1 MLIARHNMTFLEASR
16 TTLEEFEI
24 YNMAYLI
31 QQEDMRYHSAIQAWF
46 NQTVQATK
54 GKGKSARSAY
64 KTFDDFYNH
73 KDEFDKIFN
82 KEEVKQVNNKRLSL
96 ADRNRRLN
104 QSIKERG

>member
-1 MLIARHNMTFLEASR
+1 MTFKEASR

-24 YNMAYLI
+24 YNTAFLI

-54 GKGKSARSAY
+54 GKGKSARSAF

-73 KDEFDKIFN
+73 KDEFDKIF
-82 KEEVKQVNNKRLSL
+82 KKDDVGQVKQKKMSL

-104 QSIKERG
+104 QSMREKG

>member
-1 MLIARHNMTFLEASR
+1 MTFQEASR

-24 YNMAYLI
+24 YNTAYLI
-31 QQEDMRYHSAIQAWF
+31 KQEDMRYHSAIQAWF

-64 KTFDDFYNH
+64 RTFDDFYNH
-73 KDEFDKIFN
+73 KNEFDKIF
-82 KEEVKQVNNKRLSL
+82 KKDEVKQVNNKRLSL

-104 QSIKERG
+104 QSMKERG

>member
-1 MLIARHNMTFLEASR
+1 MTFQEASR

-24 YNMAYLI
+24 YNKAYLI

-73 KDEFDKIFN
+73 KNEFDKIF
-82 KEEVKQVNNKRLSL
+82 KKDEVKQENKRLSL

-104 QSIKERG
+104 QSMRERG

>member
-1 MLIARHNMTFLEASR
+1 MTFLEASR

-24 YNMAYLI
+24 YNKAYLI

-64 KTFDDFYNH
+64 RTFDDFYNH
-73 KDEFDKIFN
+73 KEEFDKIFKKN
-82 KEEVKQVNNKRLSL
+82 EVKPNNKRLSL

-104 QSIKERG
+104 QSMSERG

>member
-1 MLIARHNMTFLEASR
+1 MTFLEASR

-82 KEEVKQVNNKRLSL
+82 KEEVKQVNNRRLSL

-104 QSIKERG
+104 QSLKERG

>member
-1 MLIARHNMTFLEASR
+1 MTFLEASR

-73 KDEFDKIFN
+73 RDEFDKIFN

-104 QSIKERG
+104 QSMKERG

>member
-1 MLIARHNMTFLEASR
+1 MTFLEASR

-24 YNMAYLI
+24 YNIAYLI

-54 GKGKSARSAY
+54 GKSARSAY

-73 KDEFDKIFN
+73 KDEFDKIFK

-104 QSIKERG
+104 QSMKERG

>member
-1 MLIARHNMTFLEASR
+1 MTFLEASQ

-64 KTFDDFYNH
+64 RTFDDFYNH

-82 KEEVKQVNNKRLSL
+82 KKEVKQVNNKRLSL

>member
-1 MLIARHNMTFLEASR
+1 MTFLEASR

-104 QSIKERG
+104 QSMKERG

>member
-1 MLIARHNMTFLEASR
+1 MTFQEASR

-24 YNMAYLI
+24 YNTAYLI
-31 QQEDMRYHSAIQAWF
+31 QQEDRRYNSAIQAWF

-82 KEEVKQVNNKRLSL
+82 REEVKQVNNKRLSL

>member
-1 MLIARHNMTFLEASR
+1 MTFLEASR

-73 KDEFDKIFN
+73 RDEFDKIFN
-82 KEEVKQVNNKRLSL
+82 KEEVKQVNNKRLNL

-104 QSIKERG
+104 QSMRERG

>member
-1 MLIARHNMTFLEASR
+1 MTFLEASR

-24 YNMAYLI
+24 YNKAYLI

-64 KTFDDFYNH
+64 RTFDDFYNH
-73 KDEFDKIFN
+73 KEEFDKIFR
-82 KEEVKQVNNKRLSL
+82 KEDIKQVNNQRLSL

-104 QSIKERG
+104 QSMNERG

>member
-1 MLIARHNMTFLEASR
+1 MTFLEASR

-24 YNMAYLI
+24 YNKAYLI

-54 GKGKSARSAY
+54 GKGKSAKSAY
-64 KTFDDFYNH
+64 RTFDDFYNH
-73 KDEFDKIFN
+73 KEEFDKIF
-82 KEEVKQVNNKRLSL
+82 KKDDVKPNNKRLSL

-104 QSIKERG
+104 QSMNERG

>member
-1 MLIARHNMTFLEASR
+1 MTFLEASR

-31 QQEDMRYHSAIQAWF
+31 QQEDLRYHSAIQAWF

-73 KDEFDKIFN
+73 KDEFDKIFK
-82 KEEVKQVNNKRLSL
+82 KEEVKQANNKRLSL

-104 QSIKERG
+104 QSMKERG

>member
-1 MLIARHNMTFLEASR
+1 MTFKEASR

-24 YNMAYLI
+24 YNTAYLI
-31 QQEDMRYHSAIQAWF
+31 QQEDRRYNSAIQAWF

-64 KTFDDFYNH
+64 RTFDDFYNH

-104 QSIKERG
+104 QSMKERG

>member
-1 MLIARHNMTFLEASR
+1 MTFLEASR

-31 QQEDMRYHSAIQAWF
+31 QQENMRYHSAIQAWF

-54 GKGKSARSAY
+54 GKRKSARSAY

-96 ADRNRRLN
+96 ADKNRRLN
-104 QSIKERG
+104 QSIRERG

>member
-1 MLIARHNMTFLEASR
+1 MTFLEASQ

-54 GKGKSARSAY
+54 GKGKSAKSAY
-64 KTFDDFYNH
+64 RTFDDFYNH
-73 KDEFDKIFN
+73 KKELAKIFS
-82 KEEVKQVNNKRLSL
+82 KEEIKQVNNKRLSL

-104 QSIKERG
+104 QSMKERG

>member
-1 MLIARHNMTFLEASR
+1 MTFKEASR

-24 YNMAYLI
+24 YNTAYLI
-31 QQEDMRYHSAIQAWF
+31 QQEDRRYNSAIQAWF

-54 GKGKSARSAY
+54 GKGKSARSAF

-96 ADRNRRLN
+96 AERNRRLN
-104 QSIKERG
+104 QSLKKRG

>member
-1 MLIARHNMTFLEASR
+1 MTFLEASR

-82 KEEVKQVNNKRLSL
+82 KEEVKQVNNRRLSL

-104 QSIKERG
+104 QSIRERG

>member
-1 MLIARHNMTFLEASR
+1 MNFLEASR

-24 YNMAYLI
+24 YNKAYLI

-73 KDEFDKIFN
+73 KNEFDKIF
-82 KEEVKQVNNKRLSL
+82 KKDEVKQENKRLSL

-104 QSIKERG
+104 QSMRERG

>member
-1 MLIARHNMTFLEASR
+1 MTFLEASR

-31 QQEDMRYHSAIQAWF
+31 KQEDRRYNSAIQAWF

-73 KDEFDKIFN
+73 KEEFDKIF
-82 KEEVKQVNNKRLSL
+82 KKDEVKPNNKRLSL

-104 QSIKERG
+104 QSMNERG

>member
-1 MLIARHNMTFLEASR
+1 MTFQEASQ

-24 YNMAYLI
+24 YNTAYLI
-31 QQEDMRYHSAIQAWF
+31 KQEDMRYHSAIQAWF

-64 KTFDDFYNH
+64 RTFDDFYNH
-73 KDEFDKIFN
+73 KNEFDKIFK
-82 KEEVKQVNNKRLSL
+82 KEEVKPNNKRLSL

-104 QSIKERG
+104 QSMRERG

>member
-1 MLIARHNMTFLEASR
+1 MTFQEASR

-24 YNMAYLI
+24 YNTAYLI
-31 QQEDMRYHSAIQAWF
+31 QQEDRRYNSAIQAWF

-54 GKGKSARSAY
+54 GKGKSAKSAY
-64 KTFDDFYNH
+64 RTFDDFYNH

-82 KEEVKQVNNKRLSL
+82 KKEVKQVNNKRLSL

-104 QSIKERG
+104 QSLKERG

>member
-1 MLIARHNMTFLEASR
+1 MTFKEASR

-24 YNMAYLI
+24 YNTAYLI

-54 GKGKSARSAY
+54 GKGKSVRSAF

-73 KDEFDKIFN
+73 KDEFDKIF
-82 KEEVKQVNNKRLSL
+82 KKDDVGQVKQKKMSL

-104 QSIKERG
+104 QSMRERG

>member
-1 MLIARHNMTFLEASR
+1 MTFLEASR

-73 KDEFDKIFN
+73 RDEFDKIFN

-104 QSIKERG
+104 QSQKERG

>member
-1 MLIARHNMTFLEASR
+1 MTFKEASR

-24 YNMAYLI
+24 YNIAYLI

-104 QSIKERG
+104 QFMKERG

>member
-1 MLIARHNMTFLEASR
+1 MTFLEASR

-73 KDEFDKIFN
+73 RDEFDKIFN
-82 KEEVKQVNNKRLSL
+82 KEEVKQVNNKRLNL

>member
-1 MLIARHNMTFLEASR
+1 MTFQEASR

-24 YNMAYLI
+24 YNKAYLI

-54 GKGKSARSAY
+54 GKGKSAKSAY
-64 KTFDDFYNH
+64 RTFDDFYNH
-73 KDEFDKIFN
+73 KEEFDKIF
-82 KEEVKQVNNKRLSL
+82 KKDDVKPNNKRLSL

-104 QSIKERG
+104 QSMNERG

>member
-1 MLIARHNMTFLEASR
+1 MTFLEASR

-24 YNMAYLI
+24 YNKAYLI

-73 KDEFDKIFN
+73 KEEFDKIFR
-82 KEEVKQVNNKRLSL
+82 KEDIKQVNNQRLSL

-104 QSIKERG
+104 QSMNERG